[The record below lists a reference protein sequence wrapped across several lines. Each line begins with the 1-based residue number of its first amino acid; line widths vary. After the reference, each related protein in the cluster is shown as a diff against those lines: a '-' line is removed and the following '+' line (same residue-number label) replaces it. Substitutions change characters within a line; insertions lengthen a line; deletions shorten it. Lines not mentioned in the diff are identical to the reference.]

1 MTTRE
6 TDIAILGG
14 GLSGGLIALALA
26 ERRPG
31 LDVVLIEQDEALGGN
46 HVWSFFGPDVAKT
59 DRWLLERLVVK
70 GWKGYDVAF
79 PGYDRT
85 LGTTYYS
92 VTSQRLDHELRQ
104 TLAPRA
110 IMAGQR
116 VVEVTAREVRCAD
129 GTRIA
134 AGAVIDARGMRLSGE
149 LTGGWQ
155 KFVGRMLELTKPHG
169 LERPLVMDATVEQL
183 DGFRFVYCLPF
194 GEKELFVEDTYYS
207 DSSTLDRDAIAKRIE
222 RYCADHGWQIRRVL
236 SEEHGVLPV
245 VSGGRFD
252 AFWRATGTGAAK
264 AGTRAGLFHPL
275 TSYSLPHAARFA
287 AALAARKDFSAPAL
301 ARFSKDHARAHW
313 ADAAYPRKLAA
324 MLFGAARPIDR
335 YQVLERFYRLDPK
348 LIERFY
354 AGRSTFADKVRIV
367 AGRPP
372 VPVGR
377 AIAALA
383 GIGETNRLRHG
394 SLRAEAA

>member
-70 GWKGYDVAF
+70 GWRGYDVAF
-79 PGYDRT
+79 PGFDRT
-85 LGTTYYS
+85 LDTTYYS

-155 KFVGRMLELTKPHG
+155 KFVGRRLELKKPHG
-169 LERPLVMDATVEQL
+169 LVRPVVMDATVEQI

-287 AALAARKDFSAPAL
+287 AALAARKDFSAAAL